1 MEQFDR
7 CINILV
13 PKTEEI
19 FTNEDFNIESVGK
32 NPPQKTDKSSIETA
46 NSSNIGEIDDDD
58 NEDGDNSDDDSDSSE
73 DDFVEV
79 ASKKT
84 KEEIEEERYVE
95 MRYLGVLNADKPV
108 SLDEFKNAKFTI
120 DLRLQEN
127 DENKVVIEIMRDLYK
142 EMKKSSLVRI
152 QNWIKVEWLDFGLL
166 DQKGDIFKYYS
177 NVWIWRISRR

>member
-13 PKTEEI
+13 PKTEEL
-19 FTNEDFNIESVGK
+19 FTNEDFNIEPVGK
-32 NPPQKTDKSSIETA
+32 NPPQKSDKSPIETTT
-46 NSSNIGEIDDDD
+46 NVDEMDE
-58 NEDGDNSDDDSDSSE
+58 NEDDSDDDSDSD

-95 MRYLGVLNADKPV
+95 MRYLGVLNGDKPV
-108 SLDEFKNAKFTI
+108 SLEEFKNANFTI

-152 QNWIKVEWLDFGLL
+152 QNWIKVD
-166 DQKGDIFKYYS
+166 
-177 NVWIWRISRR
+177 

>member
-19 FTNEDFNIESVGK
+19 FTNEDFNIEAIGK
-32 NPPQKTDKSSIETA
+32 NAPQKSDKSSIETA
-46 NSSNIGEIDDDD
+46 NSSNIDEIDDD
-58 NEDGDNSDDDSDSSE
+58 EDGGDNSDDDSDSSD

-152 QNWIKVEWLDFGLL
+152 QNWIKVD
-166 DQKGDIFKYYS
+166 
-177 NVWIWRISRR
+177 